1 MGACAYIYA
10 HWDKHGKQK
19 HIDTEVCRI
28 LFASLLRFYNVF
40 ENILA
45 MLDIFD
51 QVNSWFKIKSPIIS
65 TSSFPIT
72 MSLEN
77 EVDLN

>member
-1 MGACAYIYA
+1 MSNN
-10 HWDKHGKQK
+10 KEKS
-19 HIDTEVCRI
+19 EFI
-28 LFASLLRFYNVF
+28 LLKKKTWLF
-40 ENILA
+40 ENTLA
-45 MLDIFD
+45 VLDIFD

>member
-1 MGACAYIYA
+1 MSNN
-10 HWDKHGKQK
+10 KEKS
-19 HIDTEVCRI
+19 EFV
-28 LFASLLRFYNVF
+28 LLKKKTWLF
-40 ENILA
+40 ENTLA
-45 MLDIFD
+45 MLLLDIFD